1 MGKKNTGSNSRSKNG
16 KRNNGILHPGNR
28 GDSAQLF
35 QMVQRHGAPSLKIH
49 WAYYTGAFF
58 GLQAFFDSFC
68 QKITDSFIQNVDFT
82 VAPQL
87 FSNSHRLYR

>member
-1 MGKKNTGSNSRSKNG
+1 MGSRSVLFRS
-16 KRNNGILHPGNR
+16 KRIG
-28 GDSAQLF
+28 F
-35 QMVQRHGAPSLKIH
+35 PSLINSL
-49 WAYYTGAFF
+49 AYYTGAFF